1 MKNKYEKY
9 RGTMDM
15 IKLILYVAF
24 VLDPCS
30 KMKALVFWLR
40 KCNGLVLANQIEI
53 KVRDFLNHLIG
64 QYNKFQGGSSNIV
77 VDIGR
82 SNVNPLNVR
91 SDGSKKDRM
100 RQFRKIFSQHLVA

>member
-1 MKNKYEKY
+1 
-9 RGTMDM
+9 M

-91 SDGSKKDRM
+91 SDGSKEDRM